1 MPGEFF
7 FMALGGLGVSLAGF
21 VGIITA
27 LDRRTDARSPVS
39 LWRVRNI
46 VRAGFTLTI
55 IGFGV
60 VAVYAATGSDTTLTI
75 RIASIAVI
83 LLIVSRLRA
92 EFGPSSAWPNP
103 RSRHVAVGMEML
115 GVVGFVVTLVNG
127 SVALFQLLLIYQ
139 LGFPL
144 SIFYNTIRD
153 TAGGSA
159 ARAELDSV
167 Q

>member
-1 MPGEFF
+1 
-7 FMALGGLGVSLAGF
+7 MALGGLGVSLAGF

-27 LDRRTDARSPVS
+27 LDRRMEAGSPIS

-55 IGFGV
+55 IGFGI
-60 VAVYAATGSDTTLTI
+60 VAVYAATDGDSKLSI
-75 RIASIAVI
+75 RIASAFAILMI
-83 LLIVSRLRA
+83 LLRLKA
-92 EFGPSSAWPNP
+92 EFGPGPAWPSA
-103 RSRHVAVGMEML
+103 RSRQVAIAMEALGAVG
-115 GVVGFVVTLVNG
+115 FAATLVTG
-127 SVALFQLLLIYQ
+127 SVGLFQLLLIYQ

-153 TAGGSA
+153 TAGGA
-159 ARAELDSV
+159 VRESV